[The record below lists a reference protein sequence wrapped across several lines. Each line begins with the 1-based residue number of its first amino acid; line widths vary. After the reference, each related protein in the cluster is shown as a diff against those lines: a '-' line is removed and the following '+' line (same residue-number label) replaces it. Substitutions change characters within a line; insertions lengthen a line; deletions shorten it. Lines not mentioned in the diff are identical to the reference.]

1 MKHVTTIMIVAC
13 VLLATSAFGQ
23 GLGPKGQMWTGG
35 YLGYGIGMGDPFV
48 DEDAFSF
55 KAGLGYGGTFHYGLN
70 EKMII
75 GGELG
80 FQSYKTEFDF
90 LGSKESSTTTEMNI
104 FFSGLYTLNYE
115 DGKALFLSFG
125 GGLYGGDNSEF
136 GFFGGILYR
145 KLISEKIF
153 LYGMPRLHLI
163 MADETMKILQL
174 SVGVQIPI
182 GG

>member
-1 MKHVTTIMIVAC
+1 MKRVAATLVVAC
-13 VLLATSAFGQ
+13 VLLATSVFGQ
-23 GLGPKGQMWTGG
+23 GLGPEGQMWAGG
-35 YLGYGIGMGDPFV
+35 YLGYGFGMGDPFV
-48 DEDAFSF
+48 DEDGFSF
-55 KAGLGYGGTFHYGLN
+55 KAGLGFGGTFHYGLN

-80 FQSYKTEFDF
+80 FQSYKSEFDI
-90 LGSKESSTTTEMNI
+90 LGTKDSKTTTETNI
-104 FFSGLYTLNYE
+104 LFSGLYTLNYE
-115 DGKALFLSFG
+115 DEKALFLSFG
-125 GGLYGGDNSEF
+125 GGLYGSDNSEF

-145 KLISEKIF
+145 KLITETIF

-163 MADETMKILQL
+163 LADETMKILQL